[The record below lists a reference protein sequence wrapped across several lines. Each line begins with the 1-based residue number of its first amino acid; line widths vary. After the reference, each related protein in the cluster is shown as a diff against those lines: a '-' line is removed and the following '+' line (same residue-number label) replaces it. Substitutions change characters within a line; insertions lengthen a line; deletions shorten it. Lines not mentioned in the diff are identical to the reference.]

1 MKRIFI
7 ELFVLLAI
15 GGLLWVAFAFF
26 VKLPEKPV
34 LLSAVNEKAIGER
47 YTNAILSISGFEKV
61 NNLFVDAIIDTT
73 IQRISQAQENPKYSY
88 DIVLIDNEMINA
100 FALPGGYIIITKGLV
115 DFCDTAD
122 ELIAVIC
129 HEVGHIE
136 NRHVVTR
143 LVKDIG
149 LDLLTSGDT
158 FVVGE
163 IAKAILSSGYNRK
176 QEEEAD
182 EFACQLLSSL
192 GLEPR
197 TLASFFRR
205 LKDKGLEGPLGQFE
219 MVSSHP
225 NFDSRIKSVL
235 SFKVP
240 HNFSPMSPW
249 FCIDDLKQAI
259 AN

>member
-1 MKRIFI
+1 M
-7 ELFVLLAI
+7 LVAI
-15 GGLLWVAFAFF
+15 GGLLWVAFAIF

-34 LLSAVNEKAIGER
+34 LLSASKEHSIGES
-47 YTNAILSISGFEKV
+47 YAKAILSLNGFEKV
-61 NNLFVDAIIDTT
+61 NNLFIASVLDST
-73 IQRISQAQENPKYSY
+73 SKKLFEAQPEPRFTYN
-88 DIVLIDNEMINA
+88 IVVVENEMINA
-100 FALPGGYIIITKGLV
+100 FALPGGYIIITKGLIE
-115 DFCDTAD
+115 FCETAE

-136 NRHVVTR
+136 NRHVITR
-143 LVKDIG
+143 LIKDIG
-149 LDLLTSGDT
+149 IDLLTSGDS

-163 IAKAILSSGYNRK
+163 IAKTVVSSGYNRK

-182 EFACQLLSSL
+182 LFACELLASL

-197 TLASFFRR
+197 SLASFFRR

-240 HNFSPMSPW
+240 DSYSQLSPW
-249 FCIDDLKQAI
+249 FCIDELKQAI